1 MFAFN
6 DRLAHRPTP
15 AGTGRGNE
23 PYSVKF
29 GRTRYATVSP
39 ENKIEEINYTV
50 SDLYKYELICNE
62 IRNCLEEIENFEQS
76 QCILNIDTTLKENK
90 P

>member
-1 MFAFN
+1 MLAVN

-39 ENKIEEINYTV
+39 SLSYGGSI
-50 SDLYKYELICNE
+50 D
-62 IRNCLEEIENFEQS
+62 EQVALSKHYSCGKS
-76 QCILNIDTTLKENK
+76 QT
-90 P
+90 